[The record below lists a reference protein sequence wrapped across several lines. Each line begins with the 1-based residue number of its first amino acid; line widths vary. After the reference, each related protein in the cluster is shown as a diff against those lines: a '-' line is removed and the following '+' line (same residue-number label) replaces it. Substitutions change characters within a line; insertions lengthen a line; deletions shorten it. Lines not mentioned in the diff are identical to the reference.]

1 MSGDDAPK
9 TYLPGEIDGD
19 LRHEDGPDAD
29 SALIE
34 AELSYISKKK
44 DERAS
49 HIADLLEKLR
59 SGGSNGDGPYLCGL
73 ALSGGGIRSA
83 TFSLGVLQRLARLR
97 ERF

>member
-49 HIADLLEKLR
+49 HIADLLE
-59 SGGSNGDGPYLCGL
+59 
-73 ALSGGGIRSA
+73 
-83 TFSLGVLQRLARLR
+83 
-97 ERF
+97 